1 MSERA
6 QHAER
11 RVEIIE
17 RLNRNQADIIRR
29 VRVLTGRWAQRTDQL
44 KRAAELLEAAL
55 DGKAGQ

>member
-6 QHAER
+6 QQAER
-11 RVEIIE
+11 RVETIE
-17 RLNRNQADIIRR
+17 RLNRDQADTIRR
-29 VRVLTGRWAQRTDQL
+29 VRDLTARWAKRTDQL